1 MPVKFFLYDEYSG
14 FFFKKKELAFSSIKI
29 ETTYYK
35 ILNVMTKDDER
46 ISSNNKRRNLIQ
58 SYV

>member
-1 MPVKFFLYDEYSG
+1 
-14 FFFKKKELAFSSIKI
+14 
-29 ETTYYK
+29 
-35 ILNVMTKDDER
+35 LNVMTKDDER